1 MGKVVYLLSLTLLC
15 SISVYCQN
23 DKIIY
28 DEYGTIYTLIND
40 SVIIYHTKK
49 GEKYEV
55 RLNQIYF
62 MDGMDKLKEY
72 LRKEYHQTDDSD
84 DYYRVFFFMLF
95 DNKLR
100 LKEIR
105 GVVLP
110 LNQYTESR
118 KKRVKQYMVG
128 LKKTKSK
135 WKKKTNQKWYVYCFS
150 FATD

>member
-1 MGKVVYLLSLTLLC
+1 MGKVIYLLSLTLLC

-40 SVIIYHTKK
+40 STIIYHTKK
-49 GEKYEV
+49 GEKYEA

-135 WKKKTNQKWYVYCFS
+135 WKKKTNQKWYIYCFS

>member
-1 MGKVVYLLSLTLLC
+1 
-15 SISVYCQN
+15 
-23 DKIIY
+23 
-28 DEYGTIYTLIND
+28 
-40 SVIIYHTKK
+40 
-49 GEKYEV
+49 
-55 RLNQIYF
+55 
-62 MDGMDKLKEY
+62 MDGMDKLKED

-150 FATD
+150 FATG